1 MFCMQRK
8 TTGKRG
14 QRRGE
19 VTGMSDCGCCLRWFL
34 TVALGGDRR
43 WRCSGCFSFSP
54 LLLLPLA
61 FRLFYCSSSFFPFS
75 PLVLGKEMPM
85 VMLSFVCWFLASLT
99 FSSSLFLLPIPRS
112 AASGSCGWC
121 CRKMKLMVMFF
132 FLFFSAGWTF
142 SRRVLLVWSDHVWF
156 SKLYSL
162 LLPLFLLSL
171 VHSSSVFFLCFP
183 FPSASCLYRLP
194 LCFFLFVYL
203 SPLLFVSPPVFLTV
217 TSPLSFLS
225 PSLVFSSSSGFY
237 SQRTQV
243 FF

>member
-132 FLFFSAGWTF
+132 FLFFSAGF
-142 SRRVLLVWSDHVWF
+142 FFVLIFLSLLPPVSIVSPSVF
-156 SKLYSL
+156 FCSSISPLFYLSL
-162 LLPLFLLSL
+162 LLC
-171 VHSSSVFFLCFP
+171 SS
-183 FPSASCLYRLP
+183 
-194 LCFFLFVYL
+194 L
-203 SPLLFVSPPVFLTV
+203 SPLLSHFFPP
-217 TSPLSFLS
+217 PLCLVLPLAFIARGRKCSFS
-225 PSLVFSSSSGFY
+225 NSRMHHNGEEHQPRDAPPDWKRFHY
-237 SQRTQV
+237 HC
-243 FF
+243 